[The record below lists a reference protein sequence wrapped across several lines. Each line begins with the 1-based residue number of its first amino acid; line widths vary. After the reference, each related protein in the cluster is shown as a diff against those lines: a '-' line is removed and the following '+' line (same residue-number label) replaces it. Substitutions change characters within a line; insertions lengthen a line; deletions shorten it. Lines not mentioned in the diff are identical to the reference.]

1 MKPGPLD
8 ARKIYYWRIDA
19 VDKSCVAGAGDV
31 WSFTVKR

>member
-1 MKPGPLD
+1 MKTGPLD

-19 VDKSCVAGAGDV
+19 VDKSGVVRAGDV